1 MLTGPPK
8 RYLANVIR
16 TARLPPLGEIRHIV
30 QYDDG
35 EVESLDLAQ
44 ERFKVLRVVAPHEG
58 GGVPPENPPKA
69 ASSLKV
75 VLRGAG
81 GGGLAEPGP
90 VLGKRQRR
98 LTPAMAN
105 LKEEQLM
112 KALIKQQKTG
122 GGGGGGGG
130 AGPRGGRLPEFPL
143 TSPAGRHP
151 ARRAPGAASTI
162 HLEARYEE
170 AIREEA
176 ELGRGRGRTA
186 ARGRSGSLP
195 STGFNAAE
203 ASAPKARDTDAA
215 AHLRR

>member
-1 MLTGPPK
+1 M
-8 RYLANVIR
+8 IR

-130 AGPRGGRLPEFPL
+130 RMRSGTPRRTTPRVPPHLPRRETP
-143 TSPAGRHP
+143 RP
-151 ARRAPGAASTI
+151 ARARCRI
-162 HLEARYEE
+162 HDSP
-170 AIREEA
+170 
-176 ELGRGRGRTA
+176 
-186 ARGRSGSLP
+186 RS
-195 STGFNAAE
+195 AV
-203 ASAPKARDTDAA
+203 
-215 AHLRR
+215 